1 MQHAPSLHPQTC
13 PHRSCRTSSAS
24 AAVRLRVV
32 DNLTVRKSVVHRL
45 VHITPAAFAVP
56 PVLVAVGAG
65 VDARV
70 ELLPP
75 VHVTR
80 QLPLRVA
87 SGSGSLMISPRQ
99 MPPVSSV
106 HRISVSP

>member
-1 MQHAPSLHPQTC
+1 MQHAPSLRPQTC
-13 PHRSCRTSSAS
+13 PHRSCCTRSPS

-32 DNLTVRKSVVHRL
+32 DNLTVRKSVIHRL
-45 VHITPAAFAVP
+45 VHIAPAAFAVP

-75 VHVTR
+75 VHVNR
-80 QLPLRVA
+80 QLSERMV
-87 SGSGSLMISPRQ
+87 SGSGSLMTSPRQ
-99 MPPVSSV
+99 MPPLS
-106 HRISVSP
+106 